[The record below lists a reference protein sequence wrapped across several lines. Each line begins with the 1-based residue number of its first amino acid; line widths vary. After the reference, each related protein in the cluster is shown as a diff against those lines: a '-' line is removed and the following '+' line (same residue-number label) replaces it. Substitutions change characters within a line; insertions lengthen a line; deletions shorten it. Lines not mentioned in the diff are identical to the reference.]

1 MQIKSLPD
9 DETPNISSR
18 DNYRR
23 AGSEATVSLRV
34 LVVSDVQL
42 CREGL
47 ALILIRHCHFADVIG
62 SASSPT
68 DLGQIVSLRP
78 DVVLLDVSNPGALAF
93 AKQLNVTLPDARII
107 AFALRDADEEIVACA
122 EAGIS
127 AYLTRDSSAEKLVEV
142 VHQSLRGEFTCSPRI
157 TCLLFR
163 RLASLSSATS
173 GSCSSHDSHARPP
186 FTYRER
192 QIIPLIEQGL
202 SNKEIARRL
211 SIEASTIKNHVH
223 NMLKK
228 MSLRRRG
235 EIAAQMRR
243 SRTAQQ
249 EADSPLT

>member
-1 MQIKSLPD
+1 MQIKSLPNG
-9 DETPNISSR
+9 ETPDIPSLGNHR
-18 DNYRR
+18 C
-23 AGSEATVSLRV
+23 AGSEATVSRRV
-34 LVVSDVQL
+34 LVLSDVQL

-47 ALILIRHCHFADVIG
+47 ALILARHYHIADVIG
-62 SASSPT
+62 PASSPT
-68 DLGQIVSLRP
+68 DLGQIAALRP
-78 DVVLLDVSNPGALAF
+78 DVVLLDVSNAGALAF
-93 AKQLNVTLPDARII
+93 AKRLNVALPDAKII
-107 AFALRDADEEIVACA
+107 AFALGDTDEEIVACA

-127 AYLTRDSSAEKLVEV
+127 AYLTRHSSAEQLVQV

-173 GSCSSHDSHARPP
+173 GLSPGHDPDPRPP

-192 QIIPLIEQGL
+192 QIVPLIEQGL
-202 SNKEIARRL
+202 SNKEIAQRL

-235 EIAAQMRR
+235 EIAAQIRR
-243 SRTAQQ
+243 SRAC
-249 EADSPLT
+249 DSRKQTVL

>member
-1 MQIKSLPD
+1 MHIKSLPD
-9 DETPNISSR
+9 GDTPYISSR
-18 DNYRR
+18 ADR
-23 AGSEATVSLRV
+23 AGNEATVSFRALI
-34 LVVSDVQL
+34 VSDVQL

-62 SASSPT
+62 SAASPT
-68 DLGQIVSLRP
+68 DLGQIVSLGP
-78 DVVLLDVSNPGALAF
+78 DVVLLDLSNAGALPF
-93 AKQLNVTLPDARII
+93 AKQLNVALPGAKII
-107 AFALRDADEEIVACA
+107 AFALGDTDEEIMACA

-142 VHQSLRGEFTCSPRI
+142 VHQSLRGEFACSPRI
-157 TCLLFR
+157 TSLLFR
-163 RLASLSSATS
+163 RLASLSSAGS
-173 GSCSSHDSHARPP
+173 GSPPDPRPP

-192 QIIPLIEQGL
+192 QIVPLIEQGL

-235 EIAAQMRR
+235 EIAAQIRR
-243 SRTAQQ
+243 SRAPHRD
-249 EADSPLT
+249 ADGPLT